1 VDVASAARRQSLSGM
16 DALDGNAIAG
26 WLFEH
31 FGSEMTTVT
40 GRCTHCGTRSLIA
53 ELAVYTRAPGA
64 VARCRTCGDVA
75 FVLVKIRGATEL
87 HAEAFELSAPA

>member
-1 VDVASAARRQSLSGM
+1 M

-31 FGSEMTTVT
+31 FGSEMTNVT
-40 GRCTHCGTRSLIA
+40 GRCKNCGTRSLIA

-64 VARCRTCGDVA
+64 VARCRTCGHVA
-75 FVLVKIRGATEL
+75 FVLVNIRCATEL
-87 HAEAFELSAPA
+87 HVEAFELTAQA